1 MSKRRMKNTP
11 EFYDLAK
18 RGMDIVAAV
27 VCLVLFSPI
36 MLVTAIYIKLVSPGP
51 VFADIP
57 ERVGKDSKKF
67 RMYKFR
73 SMIVNAHDYL
83 LQHPDLYAEYKRNSY
98 KLENDP
104 RIIKGG
110 NCIRKTS
117 IDELPQFINIL
128 KGDMSLVGPRAYFP
142 FELHDQ
148 QEVFPESHPYV
159 VQLLKIK
166 PGLTGPWQVGGRSK
180 VGFVERTRMDAEY
193 ATRRSILYDCSIVLK
208 TPSAVLQARGA
219 A

>member
-1 MSKRRMKNTP
+1 MSKRRMKNTL

-18 RGMDIVAAV
+18 RGMDIVAAI

-36 MLVTAIYIKLVSPGP
+36 MLITAVYIKLISPGP

-73 SMIVNAHDYL
+73 SMIANAHDYL
-83 LQHPDLYAEYKRNSY
+83 LQNPDLYAEYKRNSY
-98 KLENDP
+98 KLKNDP
-104 RIIKGG
+104 RIIRGG
-110 NCIRKTS
+110 NLIRKTS

-142 FELHDQ
+142 FELRDQ
-148 QEVFPESHPYV
+148 QRVFPGSRPYV
-159 VQLLKIK
+159 DKLLKIK
-166 PGLTGPWQVGGRSK
+166 PGLTGPWQVGGRSQIN
-180 VGFVERTRMDAEY
+180 FVERAKMDAGY
-193 ATRRSILYDCSIVLK
+193 ATRRSILYDLRITLK
-208 TPSAVLQARGA
+208 TPLAVLQAKGA

>member
-1 MSKRRMKNTP
+1 MLDL
-11 EFYDLAK
+11 YDFAK
-18 RGMDIVAAV
+18 RLLDIVGSV
-27 VCLVLFSPI
+27 VGLILFSPI
-36 MLVTAIYIKLVSPGP
+36 MLLAAIYIRLISPGP

-57 ERVGKDSKKF
+57 ERIGKDSRRF

-73 SMIVNAHDYL
+73 SMIPDAHGYL
-83 LQHPDLYAEYKRNSY
+83 LRHPKLYEEYKRNSY

-110 NCIRKTS
+110 KFIRQTS

-148 QEVFPESHPYV
+148 QIEFPQTRPYV
-159 VQLLKIK
+159 EKLLTIK
-166 PGLTGPWQVGGRSK
+166 PGITGPWQVGGRSK
-180 VGFVERTRMDAEY
+180 IGFVERTRMDAAY
-193 ATRRSILYDCSIVLK
+193 AERRSVLYDLSIVLK
-208 TPSAVLQARGA
+208 TPLAVIQQRGA

>member
-1 MSKRRMKNTP
+1 MKNTP

-18 RGMDIVAAV
+18 RGIDIATAIA
-27 VCLVLFSPI
+27 CLILFSPI
-36 MLVTAIYIKLVSPGP
+36 MLVTAVYIKLISPGP

-73 SMIVNAHDYL
+73 SMIANAHDYL

-104 RIIKGG
+104 RVIRGG
-110 NCIRKTS
+110 NFIRKTS

-142 FELHDQ
+142 FELRDQ
-148 QEVFPESHPYV
+148 QKVFPESRPYV
-159 VQLLKIK
+159 EQLLKIK
-166 PGLTGPWQVGGRSK
+166 PGLTGPWQVGGRSQIN
-180 VGFVERTRMDAEY
+180 FVERAKMDAGY
-193 ATRRSILYDCSIVLK
+193 ATRRSILYDLHITLK
-208 TPSAVLQARGA
+208 TPLAVLQAKGA

>member
-1 MSKRRMKNTP
+1 MKNTP
-11 EFYDLAK
+11 NSYETAK
-18 RGMDIVAAV
+18 RLLDIFGAV
-27 VCLVLFSPI
+27 VGLVLFSPV
-36 MLVTAIYIKLVSPGP
+36 MLLTAICIKLVSPGP

-57 ERVGKDSKKF
+57 ERIGKDKKKF

-73 SMIVNAHDYL
+73 SMIPNAHAYL
-83 LQHPDLYAEYKRNSY
+83 LQHPELYEEYKRNSY
-98 KLENDP
+98 KLANDP

-110 NCIRKTS
+110 NFIRRTS

-142 FELHDQ
+142 FELRDQ
-148 QEVFPESHPYV
+148 QIEFPQTVPYV
-159 VQLLKIK
+159 EKLLTIK
-166 PGLTGPWQVGGRSK
+166 PGITGPWQVGGRSQIN
-180 VGFVERTRMDAEY
+180 FVERAKMDAEY
-193 ATRRSILYDCSIVLK
+193 ARRRSVLYDLYVVLK